1 MTIGRQAAS
10 LEENIRGNIKGRG
23 GVAVNG
29 VLEESVVYV
38 KKLKNL
44 KKKKKKKKNVGT
56 GVVEKTGIIARAV
69 IMQN

>member
-1 MTIGRQAAS
+1 MSTGQLLREGAAGARKGEKGLRRGKVTIGRQAAS

-38 KKLKNL
+38 
-44 KKKKKKKKNVGT
+44 
-56 GVVEKTGIIARAV
+56 
-69 IMQN
+69 

>member
-38 KKLKNL
+38 
-44 KKKKKKKKNVGT
+44 
-56 GVVEKTGIIARAV
+56 
-69 IMQN
+69 